1 MFLHDF
7 SKFGKTNFFAEIVA
21 GIINFDNDEKTAV
34 QTNTLCKII
43 ISIEGGAVGQRAA
56 AGSRGSGPPRS
67 VRMTPLLIT
76 QKTKTKPTRF
86 LLNQSPAI
94 LSLN

>member
-1 MFLHDF
+1 MFLHEF

-21 GIINFDNDEKTAV
+21 GIINFDNDDSERTAM
-34 QTNTLCKII
+34 QRNTLCKII

-67 VRMTPLLIT
+67 VRMTPLLIS

-86 LLNQSPAI
+86 LLSQK
-94 LSLN
+94 